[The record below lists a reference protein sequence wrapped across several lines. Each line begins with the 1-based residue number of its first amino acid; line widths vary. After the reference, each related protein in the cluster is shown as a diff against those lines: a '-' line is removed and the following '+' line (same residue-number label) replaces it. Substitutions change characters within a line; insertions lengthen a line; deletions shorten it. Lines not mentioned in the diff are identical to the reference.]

1 MPAALLC
8 VILISMS
15 GHNKWSKI
23 HRKKGLADAA
33 RSNVYTKLGKEI
45 IVAVKLGGSGD
56 PEHNSKL
63 KEVIA
68 KAKSNN
74 MPNDNIKRAIAKGLG
89 DSSDNNYDAMV
100 YEGYGPA
107 GVAVIVEALTNNKNR
122 TAGDVRSYFDKS
134 GGALGVSGSVSFLFN
149 RLGLI
154 SVANQTEDNLLE
166 ILIDSPIED
175 MSTEDGIVTITV
187 KPENFNSVLNVLE
200 QNNIQTE
207 SAEVAM
213 VPMSTV
219 AIPDDKVASFEKLID
234 TLESNEDVQAVYHN
248 AE

>member
-1 MPAALLC
+1 
-8 VILISMS
+8 MS

-45 IVAVKLGGSGD
+45 IVAVKMGGSGD
-56 PEHNSKL
+56 PELNSKL

-89 DSSDNNYDAMV
+89 DGNDANYDAMV

-154 SVANQTEDNLLE
+154 TVANQTEDTLLE
-166 ILIDSPIED
+166 VLIDSPIED
-175 MSTEDGIVTITV
+175 MSTEDDIVTITV
-187 KPENFNSVLNVLE
+187 KPENFNGVLSVLE
-200 QNNIQTE
+200 QNKIQTE
-207 SAEVAM
+207 SAEIAM

-219 AIPDDKVASFEKLID
+219 AIPEEKVANFERLID
-234 TLESNEDVQAVYHN
+234 TLENNEDVQAVYHN

>member
-1 MPAALLC
+1 
-8 VILISMS
+8 MS

-23 HRKKGLADAA
+23 HRKKGIADAE

-56 PEHNSKL
+56 PDNNSKL

-89 DSSDNNYDAMV
+89 DSSDNNYEAMV

-149 RLGLI
+149 RLGVI
-154 SVANQTEDNLLE
+154 SVADQTEDSLLE
-166 ILIDSPIED
+166 VLIDSPIED
-175 MSTEDGIVTITV
+175 MATEDNVVTVTV
-187 KPENFNSVLNVLE
+187 KPEHFNAVLSVLDNH
-200 QNNIQTE
+200 QIKTQSANIE
-207 SAEVAM
+207 W
-213 VPMSTV
+213 VPLSTV
-219 AIPDDKVASFEKLID
+219 SIPEEKTANFERLID
-234 TLESNEDVQAVYHN
+234 TLESNDDVQAVYHN

>member
-1 MPAALLC
+1 
-8 VILISMS
+8 MS

-23 HRKKGLADAA
+23 HRKKGIADAE

-45 IVAVKLGGSGD
+45 IVAVKMGGSGD
-56 PEHNSKL
+56 PENNSKL

-89 DSSDNNYDAMV
+89 DSNDSNYDAMV

-122 TAGDVRSYFDKS
+122 TAGDIRSYFDKS

-149 RLGLI
+149 RLGI
-154 SVANQTEDNLLE
+154 INVANQTEDSLLE
-166 ILIDSPIED
+166 ILIDSPLED
-175 MSTEDGIVTITV
+175 LTTEDDMVTITV
-187 KPENFNSVLNVLE
+187 KPENFNVVLNVLE
-200 QNNIQTE
+200 QNKIQTE
-207 SAEVAM
+207 SAEIAW
-213 VPMSTV
+213 VPISTV
-219 AIPDDKVASFEKLID
+219 TIPNDKVASFEKLID
-234 TLESNEDVQAVYHN
+234 TLESNDDVQAVYHN

>member
-1 MPAALLC
+1 
-8 VILISMS
+8 MS

-45 IVAVKLGGSGD
+45 IVAVKMGGSGD
-56 PEHNSKL
+56 PELNSKL

-89 DSSDNNYDAMV
+89 DGNDANYDSMV

-154 SVANQTEDNLLE
+154 SVANQTEDSLLE

-175 MSTEDGIVTITV
+175 LSTEDGIVTIT
-187 KPENFNSVLNVLE
+187 KYLDVLMKNP
-200 QNNIQTE
+200 E
-207 SAEVAM
+207 SAEIAM

-234 TLESNEDVQAVYHN
+234 TLENNEDVQAVYHN

>member
-1 MPAALLC
+1 
-8 VILISMS
+8 MS

-23 HRKKGLADAA
+23 HRKKGIADAE

-45 IVAVKLGGSGD
+45 IVAVKMGGSGD
-56 PEHNSKL
+56 PDNNSKL

-89 DSSDNNYDAMV
+89 DSNDANYDAMV

-149 RLGLI
+149 RLGVI
-154 SVANQTEDNLLE
+154 TVANQTEDSLLE
-166 ILIDSPIED
+166 VLLDSPIED
-175 MSTEDGIVTITV
+175 LTTDDGIVTITV
-187 KPENFNSVLNVLE
+187 KPENFNAVLNVLE
-200 QNNIQTE
+200 SSQIKTE
-207 SAEVAM
+207 SAEVEW
-213 VPMSTV
+213 VPLSTV
-219 AIPDDKVASFEKLID
+219 NIPDDKMASFEKLID
-234 TLESNEDVQAVYHN
+234 TLESNDDVQAVYHN

>member
-1 MPAALLC
+1 
-8 VILISMS
+8 MS

-23 HRKKGLADAA
+23 HRKKGIADAE
-33 RSNVYTKLGKEI
+33 RSNIYTKLGKEI
-45 IVAVKLGGSGD
+45 IVAVKMGGSGD

-89 DSSDNNYDAMV
+89 DGDANNYDAMI

-107 GVAVIVEALTNNKNR
+107 GIAVIVEALTNNKNR

-149 RLGLI
+149 RLGVI
-154 SVANQTEDNLLE
+154 TVANQTEDSLLE
-166 ILIDSPIED
+166 VLIESPIED
-175 MSTEDGIVTITV
+175 MSTEDEIVTITV
-187 KPENFNSVLNVLE
+187 KPENFNAVLDVLE
-200 QNNIQTE
+200 QNQIKTE
-207 SAEVAM
+207 SAEVAW
-213 VPMSTV
+213 VPLSTV
-219 AIPDDKVASFEKLID
+219 AVPEDKAAAFEKLID
-234 TLESNEDVQAVYHN
+234 TLESNDDVQAVYHN

>member
-1 MPAALLC
+1 
-8 VILISMS
+8 MS

-45 IVAVKLGGSGD
+45 IVAVKMGGSGD
-56 PEHNSKL
+56 PELNSKL

-89 DSSDNNYDAMV
+89 DGNDANYDAMV

-154 SVANQTEDNLLE
+154 SVANQTEDTLLE
-166 ILIDSPIED
+166 VLIDSPIED
-175 MSTEDGIVTITV
+175 MSTEDDIVTITV
-187 KPENFNSVLNVLE
+187 KPENFNGVLSVLE
-200 QNNIQTE
+200 QNKIQTE
-207 SAEVAM
+207 SAEIAM

-219 AIPDDKVASFEKLID
+219 AIPEDKVANFERLID
-234 TLESNEDVQAVYHN
+234 TLENNEDVQAVYHN

>member
-1 MPAALLC
+1 
-8 VILISMS
+8 MS

-45 IVAVKLGGSGD
+45 IVAVKMGGSGD
-56 PEHNSKL
+56 PELNSKL

-89 DSSDNNYDAMV
+89 DGNDANYDAMV

-154 SVANQTEDNLLE
+154 SVVNQTEDSLLE

-175 MSTEDGIVTITV
+175 MSTEDDIVTITV
-187 KPENFNSVLNVLE
+187 KPENFNGVLSVLE
-200 QNNIQTE
+200 QNKIQTE
-207 SAEVAM
+207 SAEIAM

-234 TLESNEDVQAVYHN
+234 TLENNEDVQAVYHN

>member
-1 MPAALLC
+1 
-8 VILISMS
+8 MS

-45 IVAVKLGGSGD
+45 IVAVKMGGSGD
-56 PEHNSKL
+56 PELNSKL

-89 DSSDNNYDAMV
+89 DGNDANYDAMV

-154 SVANQTEDNLLE
+154 SVANQTEDTLLE
-166 ILIDSPIED
+166 VLIDSPIED
-175 MSTEDGIVTITV
+175 MSTEDDIVTITV
-187 KPENFNSVLNVLE
+187 KPENFNGVLNVLE
-200 QNNIQTE
+200 QNKIQTE
-207 SAEVAM
+207 SAEIAM

-234 TLESNEDVQAVYHN
+234 TLENNEDVQAVYHN